1 MNVLIV
7 HNDETYGGAGYPSEG
22 AATVSTNSLSPLI
35 GIHELGHSLFGLADE
50 YTYGDGNPDQD
61 ANCDNAGCSKWSD
74 LIQAGLA
81 SCSSGKCRDGSY
93 YSSGTNM
100 MENYDVHS
108 FGPVNQR
115 ITCCKYLYHTGVA
128 PGYCSQFNDIGVG
141 LSQYCNGQLWQG
153 RYTNLNLLQHKH
165 FQAPANS
172 TAKNATTYM
181 LEMAE
186 DTQGDQYAFVE
197 EPVAW
202 ILKYVPPEGDGDG
215 NRLDVAQH
223 LFRPRVETKL
233 SEGVLAGQR
242 PERESFRPRPSRRV
256 SAIRCWVYQ
265 LSDSSASASF
275 RSVWLDAFTDVLQS
289 MPAAIKYATAS
300 VHNAK
305 AHMVLRT
312 RLTPCVFKN
321 QSFPQSLGPSWQL
334 QCAMR

>member
-7 HNDETYGGAGYPSEG
+7 HNDGTYGGAGFPSDG
-22 AATVSTNSLSPLI
+22 AASVSIHSLSSDI

-74 LIQAGLA
+74 MIQAGLA

-93 YSSGTNM
+93 YSSSTNM

-202 ILKYVPPEGDGDG
+202 ILKYVPSKDDGDG
-215 NRLDVAQH
+215 NWTCER
-223 LFRPRVETKL
+223 
-233 SEGVLAGQR
+233 S
-242 PERESFRPRPSRRV
+242 PEELQSGLYLRGEV
-256 SAIRCWVYQ
+256 MGDYNYT
-265 LSDSSASASF
+265 
-275 RSVWLDAFTDVLQS
+275 AFTGRHRERVLNGSFVEVQAIQS
-289 MPAAIKYATAS
+289 GQTPRKLFFDTVDIIE
-300 VHNAK
+300 VPLDEQGHNDAD
-305 AHMVLRT
+305 HVSEVRSSIEVVLRKGEECQV
-312 RLTPCVFKN
+312 RKSHASSEP
-321 QSFPQSLGPSWQL
+321 
-334 QCAMR
+334 AERAA